1 MTSDVPLE
9 IIYLIG
15 IRNRLKIIVT
25 SSPIKSKRKG
35 KGTKAKEMRTNTFP
49 KKNLI
54 TINDSKN
61 IYKKESIIE

>member
-35 KGTKAKEMRTNTFP
+35 KGTNTFP
-49 KKNLI
+49 KKNPI
-54 TINDSKN
+54 TINDPK
-61 IYKKESIIE
+61 IYI